1 MITIDAIGIDCP
13 KPVIMAK
20 KELDKM
26 AEGAVEILADNAVC
40 VQNLI
45 KLAESNGF
53 KYDHKQESEDRFI
66 VHIYKNE
73 ESSSGDE
80 VKTGQPV
87 NDDFTIAI
95 GSRYFGD
102 GDDVLGEILMKSFI
116 YTVTETEPLPKTIVF
131 YNSGVYLTVKDSPV
145 LDDIKVLAE
154 NGVEII
160 SCGTCLD
167 FFGLKEELAV
177 GEISNMY
184 TIYEA
189 IKNAGRNMVIG

>member
-1 MITIDAIGIDCP
+1 MIKINAVGIDCP

-20 KELDKM
+20 KELDKIE
-26 AEGAVEILADNAVC
+26 EGTVEILADNRVC
-40 VQNLI
+40 VNNLI
-45 KLAESNGF
+45 KLAESSGHA
-53 KYDHKQESEDRFI
+53 YDMVQESADRFVVQI
-66 VHIYKNE
+66 HKAGGTSE
-73 ESSSGDE
+73 EAKVSA
-80 VKTGQPV
+80 PI

-95 GSRYFGD
+95 GSRYYGT
-102 GDDVLGEILMKSFI
+102 GDDKLGEILMKSFI

-167 FFGLKEELAV
+167 FFGLKEDLGV

>member
-1 MITIDAIGIDCP
+1 MIKINAIGIDCP

-20 KELDKM
+20 KELDNIT
-26 AEGAVEILADNAVC
+26 EGSVEILADNYVC

-45 KLAESNGF
+45 KLAESSG
-53 KYDHKQESEDRFI
+53 YEHEYVQESMDRFVVTI
-66 VHIYKNE
+66 NKSGASE
-73 ESSSGDE
+73 EAEAISTE
-80 VKTGQPV
+80 PI

-95 GSRYFGD
+95 GNRYYGSGND
-102 GDDVLGEILMKSFI
+102 ELGEILMKSFI
-116 YTVTETEPLPKTIVF
+116 YTVSETEPLPKTIVF
-131 YNSGVYLTVKDSPV
+131 YNSGVYLTVKGSPV
-145 LDDIKVLAE
+145 LDDIRALLDA
-154 NGVEII
+154 GVEII

-167 FFGLKEELAV
+167 FFGLKEELEV